1 MLYYLRPW
9 HWLPGE
15 IDPYPNT
22 KVSAVVHWLFEGGV
36 DHLGYKLHEPGVEAH
51 FEWHMRNAERKG
63 QMFAVVVT
71 LPELREHD
79 QAGKFEEV
87 LKRDFELAL
96 YLPMWV
102 GPKDQ
107 SIYVYLPKKTE

>member
-1 MLYYLRPW
+1 
-9 HWLPGE
+9 
-15 IDPYPNT
+15 
-22 KVSAVVHWLFEGGV
+22 
-36 DHLGYKLHEPGVEAH
+36 
-51 FEWHMRNAERKG
+51 
-63 QMFAVVVT
+63 MFAVVVT